1 MFTASNSTQLLIGKS
16 ISRTATVNV
25 LDSNN
30 SSYLADGE
38 VVVLDQNDTPLVG
51 GTTYP
56 QSQYIRIVQR
66 SSATASGEQ
75 VIFGDRIDG
84 ANVIAYSG
92 KSYVAPQEQIWS
104 FGFNGVS
111 GSIDET
117 GTDDYVLRLTF
128 KEDKTIWSHYSN
140 TRIWRYEP
148 DLTNTDQ
155 EVADYFAV
163 KISEDSFSKAEVKVE
178 RLMNVAATGTDAAN
192 YTVTNGSAT
201 VTTSAAATAVVGDY
215 FRFPAGVTGS
225 VYKIKSIESATSL
238 TLDQVYQGTSGTL
251 TTPEYILSATAATSA
266 FGVKFTGKAQTFTVG
281 KLKYV
286 KVAFDFVLDGF
297 GTTTVS
303 KTQEAGRGN
312 GTGQEIAELEFFT
325 YGFEGAIDRFTDS
338 SPGIKADAS
347 TSANYDVIAI
357 EYFVNFDTMTV
368 SGAKPA
374 RKLLLVALV
383 DGAAQSTNILAG
395 LNPWMASTP
404 KAFANISL

>member
-104 FGFNGVS
+104 FGFNGTS

-163 KISEDSFSKAEVKVE
+163 QISNDAFSASEVKVE
-178 RLMNVAATGTDAAN
+178 RLINAADTDDGGI
-192 YTVTNGSAT
+192 TWTFTNGSVTA
-201 VTTSAAATAVVGDY
+201 TTSAATAAVAGDY
-215 FRFPAGVTGS
+215 IKDGDNVTNAA
-225 VYKIKSIESATSL
+225 YKIVSIVGNTV
-238 TLDQVYQGTSGTL
+238 TLDQKFQGASVAVVA
-251 TTPEYILSATAATSA
+251 PDFVASATAATSS
-266 FGVKFTGKAQTFTVG
+266 FGLKFTGKAQTFTVG

-303 KTQEAGRGN
+303 KTQNAGRGN

-325 YGFEGAIDRFTDS
+325 YGFEGAVDRYTDS

-395 LNPWMASTP
+395 LNPWMASVP
-404 KAFANISL
+404 KNFVNISL